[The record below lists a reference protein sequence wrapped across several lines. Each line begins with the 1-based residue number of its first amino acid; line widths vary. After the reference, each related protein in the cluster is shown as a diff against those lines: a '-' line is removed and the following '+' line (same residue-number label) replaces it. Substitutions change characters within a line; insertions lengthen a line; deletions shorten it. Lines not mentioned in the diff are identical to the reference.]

1 MRFWLVSSLLAL
13 PLRPQSALLDRAAPR
28 VKFDVHPD
36 HKRRPPYLGAAHSL
50 TSSLP
55 PVCSTS
61 IVSRFR
67 LASPSS

>member
-36 HKRRPPYLGAAHSL
+36 HKEDLR
-50 TSSLP
+50 T
-55 PVCSTS
+55 
-61 IVSRFR
+61 
-67 LASPSS
+67 